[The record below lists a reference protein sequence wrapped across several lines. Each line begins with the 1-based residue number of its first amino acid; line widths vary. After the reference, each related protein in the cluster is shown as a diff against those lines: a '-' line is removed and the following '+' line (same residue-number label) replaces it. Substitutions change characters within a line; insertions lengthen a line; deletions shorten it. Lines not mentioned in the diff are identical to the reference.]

1 MKKTILIIS
10 VFWASLLLGCKIAAA
25 QQFVATTDELQQ
37 ALTKSKAGDV
47 IIWKNGEYKE
57 VKINFKAEGNPQQR
71 ILLKAETAGK
81 VIFKGSSQLVVN
93 GAWLQVEGFLYEGT
107 STLEKGDVLSFGTE
121 AKHCRITNCAVINYT
136 PVDVMVN
143 NNWMSLQGTYNE
155 VDHCYFKGKTNQG
168 PYLVVRYK
176 KEQGYKD
183 GSDVAPS
190 TFHHIHHNYFGYRT
204 LPTDNGG
211 EDMRIGDS
219 FTSFTH
225 GYNIIEYNYFEDH
238 RLEAE
243 VISNKSWNNIYRFN
257 TFNSNDGAM
266 VIRHGQQCFVY
277 GNYFNGRS
285 GRNLSGGIRVIN
297 PDNTVFNNYLE
308 NLEGGNEK
316 MKAPITIMSGLEG
329 SALNEYYPADNAIIA
344 FNTVVN
350 SIAPAIRL
358 GVGNTSKGKP
368 LVAPKNVWIA
378 GNAIIHSMGQHN
390 LPFVI
395 EDTKS
400 SCQLQDN
407 VYTNGN
413 TREKGFLMI
422 GKGKVFMQSGF
433 SYTTV
438 EADKPLLDAI
448 NQRLAVHSI
457 KLSENDI
464 TRFNPKWKLEKN
476 EVGVSWIKE

>member
-1 MKKTILIIS
+1 
-10 VFWASLLLGCKIAAA
+10 
-25 QQFVATTDELQQ
+25 
-37 ALTKSKAGDV
+37 
-47 IIWKNGEYKE
+47 
-57 VKINFKAEGNPQQR
+57 
-71 ILLKAETAGK
+71 
-81 VIFKGSSQLVVN
+81 
-93 GAWLQVEGFLYEGT
+93 
-107 STLEKGDVLSFGTE
+107 
-121 AKHCRITNCAVINYT
+121 
-136 PVDVMVN
+136 
-143 NNWMSLQGTYNE
+143 
-155 VDHCYFKGKTNQG
+155 
-168 PYLVVRYK
+168 
-176 KEQGYKD
+176 
-183 GSDVAPS
+183 
-190 TFHHIHHNYFGYRT
+190 
-204 LPTDNGG
+204 
-211 EDMRIGDS
+211 
-219 FTSFTH
+219 
-225 GYNIIEYNYFEDH
+225 
-238 RLEAE
+238 
-243 VISNKSWNNIYRFN
+243 
-257 TFNSNDGAM
+257 M